1 MEVNLNEIIDA
12 IDEVNGEED
21 QFYYDPSTGR
31 VIYDAD
37 EPEDGWIMLPTHDEI
52 DDYGTMKQFVERI
65 DDPGK
70 KIWFENAIHG
80 KGAFRRFRSTLE
92 RFKMEDKW
100 YEFLDK
106 AHREIAMEWCEDHG
120 LVYSLK
126 DDNNTDDD
134 SFDEDTFM
142 HGEDYSK
149 HDDASEEKTAVPDYR
164 FTAITNDNYMRLLF
178 MKKDVMN
185 LIAKEEGSKIHYTE
199 DDAEEEL
206 EEEIASG
213 IKLFAASQSGRFIGY
228 VCIAE
233 EYGQSEVRETYVL
246 KDKRRQGVGSFLLQH
261 AAKVSENRMVVSVH
275 PLNAE
280 YTAFIKKL
288 GYDHPVRIVYAE
300 GEEN

>member
-21 QFYYDPSTGR
+21 QFYYDPATGK

-37 EPEDGWIMLPTHDEI
+37 EAEDGWIMLPTHDEI

-92 RFKMEDKW
+92 RFKMEDQW

-106 AHREIAMEWCEDHG
+106 AHKEIAMEWCEDHG
-120 LVYSLK
+120 LAYSLENN
-126 DDNNTDDD
+126 DNTEDD
-134 SFDEDTFM
+134 SFDEDAFM
-142 HGEDYSK
+142 HGDDYGRQEETPEEDNTIT
-149 HDDASEEKTAVPDYR
+149 EYR
-164 FTAITNDNYMRLLF
+164 FVPVTKDNYMRLLF

-185 LIAKEEGSKIHYTE
+185 LVAVEEGNKVRYTE
-199 DDAEEEL
+199 DDAEKEL
-206 EEEIASG
+206 EEELG
-213 IKLFAASQSGRFIGY
+213 NGLKLFAVSQSGRFIGY
-228 VCIAE
+228 ISIAE
-233 EYGQSEVRETYVL
+233 EYGQSEIKEMYVV
-246 KDKRRQGVGSFLLQH
+246 KDKRRQKAGSFLIQQAVK
-261 AAKVSENRMVVSVH
+261 AAESRIVISVH
-275 PLNAE
+275 PLNTE
-280 YTAFIKKL
+280 YTSFVRKL
-288 GYDHPVRIVYAE
+288 GYARPVRIVYAE